1 MPVDKILEIDLN
13 NLTPETLDAIDNQF
27 DTILQEFQN
36 PERRGIK
43 ERFGDPLLTPNIDK
57 QSGLKKIFGVETFK
71 NLFNIGSNP
80 AGFFQSSIIK
90 FIPFIGTA
98 LAATGIILKIITDID
113 NFQKEF
119 VDRVDGRISLAR
131 TKEQQALV
139 QAGLQQLIITSE
151 AGSAEPRDSY
161 NTFNEFNINQQ
172 RIETDFQ
179 IKNTSGV
186 T

>member
-1 MPVDKILEIDLN
+1 MAVDKVLEIDLN
-13 NLTPETLDAIDNQF
+13 KLTPESLDAIDKQF
-27 DTILQEFQN
+27 DGILKEFQN
-36 PERRGIK
+36 PERGSIR
-43 ERFGDPLLTPNIDK
+43 ERFGDPLLTPGIDK

-80 AGFFQSSIIK
+80 AGFFQSSIVK

-98 LAATGIILKIITDID
+98 LAATGIFLKIITDID

-119 VDRVDGRISLAR
+119 VDRVDGRISLSR

-139 QAGLQQLIITSE
+139 QAGLQQLIITTE
-151 AGSAEPRDSY
+151 AGSAEPRDAY
-161 NTFNEFNINQQ
+161 NTFNEFNTNQQ

>member
-1 MPVDKILEIDLN
+1 MAVDKILEIDLN
-13 NLTPETLDAIDNQF
+13 NLTPQSLDAIDKQF
-27 DTILQEFQN
+27 DDVLQEFQN
-36 PERRGIK
+36 PERRGVK
-43 ERFGDPLLTPNIDK
+43 EKFGDPLLTPNIDK
-57 QSGLKKIFGVETFK
+57 ESGLKKIFGVETFK
-71 NLFNIGSNP
+71 NIFKIGSNP
-80 AGFFQSSIIK
+80 TSFFQTSLVK

-98 LAATGIILKIITDID
+98 LAATGIFLKIITDID

-119 VDRVDGRISLAR
+119 VDRVDGRISLSR

-139 QAGLQQLIITSE
+139 QAGLQQLIITTE
-151 AGSAEPRDSY
+151 AGSAEPRDAY
-161 NTFNEFNINQQ
+161 NTFNEFNTNQQ

>member
-1 MPVDKILEIDLN
+1 MAVDKILEIDLN
-13 NLTPETLDAIDNQF
+13 NLTAESIEAIDNQF
-27 DTILQEFQN
+27 DTILKEFQN

-43 ERFGDPLLTPNIDK
+43 ERFGDPLLTPSIDK

-71 NLFNIGSNP
+71 NLFSIGSNP

-119 VDRVDGRISLAR
+119 VDRVDGRISLSR

-139 QAGLQQLIITSE
+139 QAGLQQLIITTE
-151 AGSAEPRDSY
+151 AGSAEPRDAY
-161 NTFNEFNINQQ
+161 NTFNEFNTNQQ

-186 T
+186 S